1 MISYKDKRFEHYLS
15 LSKLCKIMMMI
26 ALLNFLLFMLFSSYL
41 GGDAINGFQKNGE
54 YYVSYGHTNTEV
66 SRLLWILNTIHFFSV
81 IITHLAAMCC
91 PVFSKPKNIPY
102 KKLY

>member
-1 MISYKDKRFEHYLS
+1 MISNKDKRFEHYLS

-26 ALLNFLLFMLFSSYL
+26 AGINFLLFILFSGYL
-41 GGDAINGFQKNGE
+41 GGDAFNGYHESGRYFVRNRHKI
-54 YYVSYGHTNTEV
+54 TEV
-66 SRLLWILNTIHFFSV
+66 SRLLWILNRIHIFSV

-91 PVFSKPKNIPY
+91 PVFSKPKNVPY